1 MQAIQCHR
9 RRNRAPSWAHGQVLL
24 ALPGGG
30 PATHACLR
38 QDFHRGLS
46 DFICLEQVTP
56 AVRPPTAPRG
66 PTPSRC
72 CGQALPGH
80 WQPLGSETNSH
91 DMPQKTKTSD
101 HTDRGRTRTE
111 QRGPVCWQS
120 WLRVGAQRAGAKA
133 AEQVQCGVPRR
144 LQHPTHVYGIGQGSC
159 PGWAVMVQTLP
170 AHAERATLIG
180 RGREGRM
187 RTDATGHSESRGWS
201 QYPGR
206 LSLVARRHARIP
218 GELTSCPYDYCQEG
232 SCRKPH

>member
-1 MQAIQCHR
+1 MQAIQCHS
-9 RRNRAPSWAHGQVLL
+9 RRNRAPSWARGQVLL

-30 PATHACLR
+30 PATHTCLR

-66 PTPSRC
+66 STPSHC
-72 CGQALPGH
+72 CGQAFPGQ

-101 HTDRGRTRTE
+101 HTDHGRTRTE

-133 AEQVQCGVPRR
+133 HRAGAVRCPQRSTAPHPCLRNRARLLPRLGCHGADAACSR
-144 LQHPTHVYGIGQGSC
+144 RKGHPDR
-159 PGWAVMVQTLP
+159 PWA
-170 AHAERATLIG
+170 
-180 RGREGRM
+180 
-187 RTDATGHSESRGWS
+187 
-201 QYPGR
+201 
-206 LSLVARRHARIP
+206 
-218 GELTSCPYDYCQEG
+218 
-232 SCRKPH
+232 